1 MFHSPAAPPIRR
13 FINLTHD
20 RAEAAGL
27 HQNCFGKA
35 HHYGADESLARAGLQ
50 CFAQTLEL
58 ADDPTMK
65 SRVDKASICA
75 YRLALEPI
83 WYLEDQAEITPE
95 LAQRLRPLVVRFL
108 QLCQEHGVTRVSAGT
123 KIETAAARL
132 RQLFELPG

>member
-1 MFHSPAAPPIRR
+1 
-13 FINLTHD
+13 
-20 RAEAAGL
+20 
-27 HQNCFGKA
+27 
-35 HHYGADESLARAGLQ
+35 
-50 CFAQTLEL
+50 
-58 ADDPTMK
+58 MK

-95 LAQRLRPLVVRFL
+95 LAQRLRPLVERFL
-108 QLCQEHGVTRVSAGT
+108 QLCQEHGVTRVSEGT